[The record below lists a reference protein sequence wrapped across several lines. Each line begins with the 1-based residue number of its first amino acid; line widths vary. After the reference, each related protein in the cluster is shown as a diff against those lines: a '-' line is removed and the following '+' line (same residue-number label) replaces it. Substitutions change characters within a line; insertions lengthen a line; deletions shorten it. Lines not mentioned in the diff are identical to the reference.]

1 MRAELA
7 KSGREEEDHL
17 AWTAERLSELGSQ
30 PSLLNPLWYAGAFAL
45 GTVAARM
52 GDAVSLGFVVETERQ
67 VEAHLNS
74 HLDRLP
80 PQDAKSRAIV
90 TQMRDDEIEHG
101 SKAQAMGAAEM
112 PLPVKMAMRAMSR
125 VMTTTAYY
133 I

>member
-1 MRAELA
+1 
-7 KSGREEEDHL
+7 
-17 AWTAERLSELGSQ
+17 
-30 PSLLNPLWYAGAFAL
+30 
-45 GTVAARM
+45 
-52 GDAVSLGFVVETERQ
+52 VVETERQ

-90 TQMRDDEIEHG
+90 TQMRNDEAEHG
-101 SKAQAMGAAEM
+101 AKAQAMGAADL
-112 PLPVKMAMRAMSR
+112 PLPVKMAMRAMAK